1 MKKQLLIV
9 LFASLGFTAC
19 GDATDNESPD
29 RRDDIAFADGKAD
42 GFLSDCGQKT
52 ILEKIATVEN
62 LTEML
67 KSEGV
72 HTRAAKNIQKKRNG
86 DDELF
91 ATSDDYIF
99 ETMVQVDKVP
109 YVGKVAM
116 HQLATMVAGSDCTVP
131 TSEAEV
137 IFSPQPYASS
147 HLAKVAELID
157 GAQDSIDIAMYSY
170 RDGGIGRALEAAVNR
185 GVNIRFIFE
194 SGNSDRLKGGAGTKS
209 SKLENIGVDVR
220 YINKIMHHKYILI
233 DGPRNAASSSFS
245 SDKGTL
251 ATGSGNWSNSAGVR
265 YDENTVFVSGNGEL
279 NLSFQREFNHLWGN
293 SRDFTDTQTFT
304 FFESD
309 SIEDSM
315 ISDDPNTEAVFTS
328 ANFKTSVSS
337 RYGNTFSVIA
347 GKNTMSDRIVELIEG
362 AQTSIRI
369 ASGHLRSR
377 QVSEAL
383 LAKVSA
389 NPGLDVKV
397 YLDAQEYVSEFT
409 HNKELDRRE
418 TCLTAAGSSVS
429 KQQKCLDKGFH
440 YAFDIKEAGIPVK
453 FKSYSYRWH
462 YSYAVQM
469 HHKYLIIDND
479 TVMSGSY
486 NLSDNAEHNTMENM
500 VIYKRAGFPNIV
512 DDFVANFDS
521 IWTTGEGLLPDL
533 LDEIKTANLVPIV
546 YPSMALTW
554 DEVRN
559 LKRTISSECPRV
571 NSAEFRRTP
580 ERHFVCPRN

>member
-1 MKKQLLIV
+1 MKNNLLIA
-9 LFASLGFTAC
+9 LFASLGFSAC
-19 GDATDNESPD
+19 GDAMDDSSPD
-29 RRDDIAFADGKAD
+29 GRDDVAFADGKAD
-42 GFLSDCGQKT
+42 GIFSDCGQKT
-52 ILEKIATVEN
+52 LLNQLATVEN
-62 LTEML
+62 LTDLL

-72 HTRAAKNIQKKRNG
+72 HTRAAKNIQIKRNG
-86 DDELF
+86 PDETF
-91 ATSDDYIF
+91 ATSDDFTF
-99 ETMVQVDKVP
+99 ETMLQVDKVS

-116 HQLATMVAGSDCTVP
+116 NQMATMVAGSDCAVP
-131 TSEAEV
+131 SSEAEV

-147 HLAKVAELID
+147 HLAKVATLID
-157 GAQDSIDIAMYSY
+157 GAEDSIDIAMYSY
-170 RDGGIGRALEAAVNR
+170 SDGGIAKALEAAVKR
-185 GVNIRFIFE
+185 GVSVRFLFE
-194 SGNSDRLKGGAGTKS
+194 SGNSDRKKGGAGTKS
-209 SKLENIGVDVR
+209 SRLENIGVDVR

-233 DGPRNAASSSFS
+233 DGPRDAASSKFA
-245 SDKGTL
+245 SDRGTL

-279 NLSFQREFNHLWGN
+279 NLNFQREFNHLWGN
-293 SRDFTDTQTFT
+293 SRDFTHDQTFT

-309 SIEDSM
+309 SIEESM
-315 ISDDPNTEAVFTS
+315 INDDPNAEAVFTS
-328 ANFKTSVSS
+328 ANFKTSVSA
-337 RYGNTFSVIA
+337 RFGNTFSVIA

-362 AQTSIRI
+362 AETSIRI

-383 LAKVSA
+383 LAKVAA
-389 NPGLDVKV
+389 NPSLDVKV

-409 HNKELDRRE
+409 HDKQLEARE
-418 TCLTAAGSSVS
+418 TCLAAAGTSVS
-429 KQQKCLDKGFH
+429 KNQKCLDKGFH
-440 YAFDIKEAGIPVK
+440 YAFDIKEAGIPTR

-512 DDFVANFDS
+512 DAFTENFES
-521 IWTTGEGLLPDL
+521 IWNTGEGLLPGL
-533 LDEIKTANLVPIV
+533 IDEIKTARVVPIV

-559 LKRTISSECPRV
+559 LKRTISSECPMV
-571 NSAEFRRTP
+571 NSSDFRQSP
-580 ERHFVCPRN
+580 ERHFTCPRN